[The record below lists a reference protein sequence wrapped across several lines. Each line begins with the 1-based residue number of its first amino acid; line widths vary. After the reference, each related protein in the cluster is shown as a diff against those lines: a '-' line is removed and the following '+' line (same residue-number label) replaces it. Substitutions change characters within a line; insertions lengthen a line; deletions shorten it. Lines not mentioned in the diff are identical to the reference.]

1 MLQVLLAPEILPELP
16 LLVALAQLCA
26 LQDSLSPTKDASHEP
41 CRAFTATNS
50 ASLLLLLLCY
60 VSRSYQASVVT
71 VNCGNY
77 KYESSVKLIYEARM
91 GKTKK
96 LKLLCY
102 NRKSRYLL
110 RCVTSFLC
118 ISRLSTMSTRYSFP
132 FFQVKVKIY
141 RSQQSVFCLNRE
153 LEK

>member
-50 ASLLLLLLCY
+50 ASLLLLLLLCY

-77 KYESSVKLIYEARM
+77 KYESSVKLIYEERM
-91 GKTKK
+91 GKKK
-96 LKLLCY
+96 IETAVL
-102 NRKSRYLL
+102 
-110 RCVTSFLC
+110 
-118 ISRLSTMSTRYSFP
+118 
-132 FFQVKVKIY
+132 
-141 RSQQSVFCLNRE
+141 
-153 LEK
+153 